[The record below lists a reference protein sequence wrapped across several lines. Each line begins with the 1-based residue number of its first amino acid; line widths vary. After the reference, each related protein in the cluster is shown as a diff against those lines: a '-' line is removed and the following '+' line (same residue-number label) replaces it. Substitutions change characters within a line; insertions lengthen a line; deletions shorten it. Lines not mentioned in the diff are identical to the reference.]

1 MPDNKIIAL
10 EEKIAHIQHMLDD
23 LNMVV
28 FRQGT
33 TIENLNNQIKEL
45 KEKTISCKDVTFKIL
60 GLSLATINTLI
71 SLLFSVIT
79 LKIFFNYE
87 KNK

>member
-1 MPDNKIIAL
+1 MADNKIIAL

-28 FRQGT
+28 FRQGE

-45 KEKTISCKDVTFKIL
+45 KEKME
-60 GLSLATINTLI
+60 SLKEPQSGQEAIND
-71 SLLFSVIT
+71 
-79 LKIFFNYE
+79 E
-87 KNK
+87 KPPHY

>member
-1 MPDNKIIAL
+1 MADNKIIAL

-28 FRQGT
+28 FRQEE

-45 KEKTISCKDVTFKIL
+45 KEKL
-60 GLSLATINTLI
+60 ESLKEPQSGQEAIND
-71 SLLFSVIT
+71 
-79 LKIFFNYE
+79 E
-87 KNK
+87 KPPHY

>member
-28 FRQGT
+28 FRQGE

-45 KEKTISCKDVTFKIL
+45 KEKMEIL
-60 GLSLATINTLI
+60 KNPQS
-71 SLLFSVIT
+71 SQEVIDDD
-79 LKIFFNYE
+79 KPPHY
-87 KNK
+87 

>member
-1 MPDNKIIAL
+1 MAFLFKSLSFMSDNKIIAL

-28 FRQGT
+28 FRQGK

-45 KEKTISCKDVTFKIL
+45 KEKLENLKSPQSGQEV
-60 GLSLATINTLI
+60 INDD
-71 SLLFSVIT
+71 
-79 LKIFFNYE
+79 KPPHY
-87 KNK
+87 

>member
-1 MPDNKIIAL
+1 MAFLFKLLSFMSDNKIIAL

-28 FRQGT
+28 FRQGE

-45 KEKTISCKDVTFKIL
+45 KEKL
-60 GLSLATINTLI
+60 ESLKNPQSSQEAIND
-71 SLLFSVIT
+71 
-79 LKIFFNYE
+79 E
-87 KNK
+87 KPPHY

>member
-28 FRQGT
+28 FRQGE
-33 TIENLNNQIKEL
+33 TIENLNNQIEEL
-45 KEKTISCKDVTFKIL
+45 KEKLESLKSPQ
-60 GLSLATINTLI
+60 LSQEIINDD
-71 SLLFSVIT
+71 
-79 LKIFFNYE
+79 KPPHY
-87 KNK
+87 

>member
-1 MPDNKIIAL
+1 MAFLFKLLSFMSDNKIIAL

-28 FRQGT
+28 FRQGE

-45 KEKTISCKDVTFKIL
+45 KEKL
-60 GLSLATINTLI
+60 ESLKEPQSGQEVINDD
-71 SLLFSVIT
+71 
-79 LKIFFNYE
+79 KPPHY
-87 KNK
+87 

>member
-23 LNMVV
+23 LNMIV
-28 FRQGT
+28 FRQGE

-45 KEKTISCKDVTFKIL
+45 KEKMEIL
-60 GLSLATINTLI
+60 KNPQSSQEVINDD
-71 SLLFSVIT
+71 
-79 LKIFFNYE
+79 KPPHY
-87 KNK
+87 

>member
-1 MPDNKIIAL
+1 VAFLFKLLSFMTDNKIIAL

-28 FRQGT
+28 FRQGE

-45 KEKTISCKDVTFKIL
+45 KEKLEIL
-60 GLSLATINTLI
+60 KNPQSSQEVINDD
-71 SLLFSVIT
+71 
-79 LKIFFNYE
+79 KPPHY
-87 KNK
+87 

>member
-1 MPDNKIIAL
+1 MADNKIIAL

-28 FRQGT
+28 FRQGK

-45 KEKTISCKDVTFKIL
+45 KEKMEIL
-60 GLSLATINTLI
+60 KSPQSSQEVINDD
-71 SLLFSVIT
+71 
-79 LKIFFNYE
+79 KPPHY
-87 KNK
+87 